1 MTAEKVIFAKDLVT
15 SWLNKIKE
23 KEYSITVHPRE
34 ENGFVFPER
43 FLRGVTDNNK
53 DWAEIKVVEGKIVI
67 KSKDAIK
74 MASLIIYIEGMG
86 YNVEE

>member
-1 MTAEKVIFAKDLVT
+1 MTEKVIFAKDLVT

-34 ENGFVFPER
+34 DKGFVFPER
-43 FLRGVTDNNK
+43 FLRSVTDNNK
-53 DWAEIKVVEGKIVI
+53 DWAEIKVVEGKLVI

-74 MASLIIYIEGMG
+74 MASLIIQIEGMG
-86 YNVEE
+86 YTVEE